1 MTDEV
6 SKAPLAYSE
15 ELNITSLAS
24 CLELRVFIIVNRKLF
39 EGCQRPLG
47 HSAREGL
54 HPGIADLIVPERR
67 LSSWQEAKAPAGSFS
82 SIQG

>member
-1 MTDEV
+1 M
-6 SKAPLAYSE
+6 AYSV

-54 HPGIADLIVPERR
+54 HPGIADLIVPEVEQ
-67 LSSWQEAKAPAGSFS
+67 LAGS
-82 SIQG
+82 QGPAPKRGGEGREADR